1 MGWMALYSDVW
12 IPCSLSDRLSL
23 SERRSIVDRSAVV
36 PVHRLRGDPCGAGA
50 GRRADVAVAMGRL
63 WRRRWPVS
71 GTAGSPRRSVEVVR
85 AGCVASRVSLRP
97 RRRGSTARATHAMLE
112 LAELQQAAGANEII
126 TYSQDPVLRKDGED
140 FEARPGLRP
149 RTGWRLR
156 SRRSVTV
163 RMDPK
168 VGRTL
173 TTIDEDSW
181 VPIKYLRRAD
191 RQLDLRR
198 RDH

>member
-1 MGWMALYSDVW
+1 MWCWCWPAGG
-12 IPCSLSDRLSL
+12 CR
-23 SERRSIVDRSAVV
+23 
-36 PVHRLRGDPCGAGA
+36 RGDGAALAAKVAGVGHRRIAAAVGGGCAGWLRRFASLFATATPWLDGASHTRDAGA
-50 GRRADVAVAMGRL
+50 RR
-63 WRRRWPVS
+63 
-71 GTAGSPRRSVEVVR
+71 
-85 AGCVASRVSLRP
+85 
-97 RRRGSTARATHAMLE
+97 
-112 LAELQQAAGANEII
+112 LQQAAGANEII

-140 FEARPGLRP
+140 FEVRPGLRS